1 VLQGPGFH
9 RQLADRMSQACGVP
23 ALTDLC
29 GVLAAMQHLDIRK
42 VALATPFAQ
51 VVNDRI
57 KVYLEAEGIAV
68 TGASCLGMNKNADI
82 RRLPVSVEY
91 DLARKTYLESSPRAD
106 GIYIACGSWGSI
118 HNVPR
123 LEQELGTRVV
133 TWMNAFMW
141 ASMRRR
147 GVKDRIQGFGKLL
160 GSLA

>member
-1 VLQGPGFH
+1 
-9 RQLADRMSQACGVP
+9 MSQASGVP

-29 GVLAAMQHLDIRK
+29 GVLAVIQHLNIRK
-42 VALATPFAQ
+42 VALATPFEQ
-51 VVNDRI
+51 VVNERI
-57 KVYLEAEGIAV
+57 VVYLEAEGIVV
-68 TGASCLGMNKNADI
+68 TGASSLGMNKNADI
-82 RRLPVSVEY
+82 RRLPIRVEY
-91 DLARKTYLESSPRAD
+91 DLARKTYLECSPRAD

-123 LEQELGTRVV
+123 LEQELGTQVV

-160 GSLA
+160 DSL